1 MFSHVCIIIYGKT
14 RKSSKHWLA
23 FKKKKRKKF
32 LQKYSEWYVIL
43 NLTKYH
49 PCSVVELKTE
59 IE

>member
-1 MFSHVCIIIYGKT
+1 MVKQENLVSIGLH
-14 RKSSKHWLA
+14 L
-23 FKKKKRKKF
+23 KKKKRKKF